1 MLADDKIVEYMY
13 HTKKIEDNQRR
24 TDSEIFNIIFWTS
37 LWEAEEEHL
46 LRKSFHLQNRTR
58 SLHL

>member
-13 HTKKIEDNQRR
+13 HMKKIEDNQRR

-37 LWEAEEEHL
+37 LREAEEEHL
-46 LRKSFHLQNRTR
+46 LQKSIHLQN
-58 SLHL
+58 